1 MSGSTVEVAG
11 DGGTR
16 RAALLT
22 ALVFLV
28 ALNLR
33 PALTTVGP
41 LLPQIGA
48 DTGLGEGGQGL
59 LGAVPLLAFGLVSP
73 LVHGVSRRLGAERT
87 VLLALLVLAAGT
99 LVRAYAGSA
108 GLWIGTVVVGGAI
121 AVGNVLV
128 PAIIKRDYATRVTFA
143 IGVYSAFIALPAAA
157 ASAVAVPIANA
168 TDWRGALAV
177 WALPALVVAAL
188 WLPRVRDAVGGG
200 GAVSVPVPTVASASV
215 SVWRQPTA
223 WLVTAFMALQSTTFY
238 VMVTWL
244 PTIETSS
251 GVSDAQAGIHL
262 FVYLL
267 VGVPAGLVIP
277 ALMRREHQVAAA
289 VTASV
294 PMVIGVSGLLVA
306 PELGLLWAVIAGT
319 GTGAALVVALGL
331 IGLRGR
337 THDETTQLSG
347 MAQSLGYLLAAAG
360 PVAVGTLAER
370 SGSWDGP
377 LVLLLGVA
385 ILQVLVAV
393 VAGRDRRRP
402 TA

>member
-1 MSGSTVEVAG
+1 MSGSAAEVAG
-11 DGGTR
+11 DGGAR

-33 PALTTVGP
+33 PALTSVGP
-41 LLPQIGA
+41 LLPQIGPA
-48 DTGLGEGGQGL
+48 TGLGEGGQGL
-59 LGAVPLLAFGLVSP
+59 LGAVPLLAFGLASP
-73 LVHGVSRRLGAERT
+73 LVHRLSRRLGAEQA
-87 VLLALLVLAAGT
+87 VLLALVVLAAGT
-99 LVRAYAGSA
+99 LVRSYAGSA
-108 GLWIGTVVVGGAI
+108 GLWIGTVVVGAAI

-157 ASAVAVPIANA
+157 ASAIAVPIANA
-168 TDWRGALAV
+168 TDWRGALAF
-177 WALPALVVAAL
+177 WAIPALVVAAL
-188 WLPRVRDAVGGG
+188 WLPRVRGAREAGRAVP
-200 GAVSVPVPTVASASV
+200 APLASVPSPTV

-244 PTIETSS
+244 PTIEAAS
-251 GVSDAQAGIHL
+251 GISEAQAGIHL

-277 ALMRREHQVAAA
+277 ALMRREHQIVAA

-294 PMVIGVSGLLVA
+294 PMVVGIAGLLLA
-306 PELGLLWAVIAGT
+306 PGLGLLWAVIAGA
-319 GTGAALVVALGL
+319 GTGASLVVALGL

-337 THDETTQLSG
+337 SHDETTQLSG

-377 LVLLLGVA
+377 LVLVLAVA
-385 ILQVLVAV
+385 GLQVLVAV
-393 VAGRDRRRP
+393 VAGRDRRR
-402 TA
+402 AGV

>member
-1 MSGSTVEVAG
+1 MSSSAIGTAG
-11 DGGTR
+11 DGATR

-59 LGAVPLLAFGLVSP
+59 LGAVPLLAFGLASP
-73 LVHGVSRRLGAERT
+73 LVHRVSRRLGAEPT
-87 VLLALLVLAAGT
+87 VLLALLVLAAST
-99 LVRAYAGSA
+99 LFRAYAGSA

-157 ASAVAVPIANA
+157 ASALAVPIANA
-168 TDWRGALAV
+168 TDWRGALAF
-177 WALPALVVAAL
+177 WALPAVVVAAL
-188 WLPRVRDAVGGG
+188 WLPRVR
-200 GAVSVPVPTVASASV
+200 GARAARRVAPLPTSAATTTLV

-244 PTIETSS
+244 PTIEAAS
-251 GVSDAQAGIHL
+251 GVSEAQAGIHL

-267 VGVPAGLVIP
+267 VGVPAGLAIP
-277 ALMRREHQVAAA
+277 ALMRREHQVVAA

-294 PMVIGVSGLLVA
+294 PMVVGVTGLMLA

-377 LVLLLGVA
+377 LALVLGVA
-385 ILQVLVAV
+385 GLQVLVAV

-402 TA
+402 TP

>member
-1 MSGSTVEVAG
+1 MNSSTVGTAE
-11 DGGTR
+11 DGATR
-16 RAALLT
+16 RAAMLT

-48 DTGLGEGGQGL
+48 DQGLGEGGQGL

-73 LVHGVSRRLGAERT
+73 LVHRVSRRLGAERT
-87 VLLALLVLAAGT
+87 VLLSLLLLAAGT

-108 GLWIGTVVVGGAI
+108 GLWIGTIVVGSAI

-128 PAIIKRDYATRVTFA
+128 PAIIKRDYATRVAFA

-157 ASAVAVPIANA
+157 ASALAVPIANA
-168 TDWRGALAV
+168 TDWRGAMAF
-177 WALPALVVAAL
+177 WAFPALLVAVL
-188 WLPRVRDAVGGG
+188 WLPRVRAAAATGDRTAPASVVA
-200 GAVSVPVPTVASASV
+200 GASVPV

-244 PTIETSS
+244 PTIETAA

-267 VGVPAGLVIP
+267 VGVPAGLAIP

-294 PMVIGVSGLLVA
+294 PMVVGVTGLLLA
-306 PELGLLWAVIAGT
+306 PGLGLLWAVIAGA
-319 GTGAALVVALGL
+319 GTGMALVVALGL

-347 MAQSLGYLLAAAG
+347 MAQSLGYLLAATG

-377 LVLLLGVA
+377 LALVLGVA
-385 ILQVLVAV
+385 VLQIVVAV
-393 VAGRDRRRP
+393 AAGRDPRSI
-402 TA
+402 A